1 MLQLYN
7 FFIFIILGIIISFI
21 FDIFRILRKKFKT
34 SNFITYIEDILFW
47 VISGFLIISA
57 IFKFNDGELRAY
69 LFIGIFLGIII
80 YIMLFTKLVNNIFLK
95 ILTPVKLLLDFI
107 LSLSKKIFVF
117 ITNCLKNCK
126 NKSKINRIDYRRE
139 NILMKRIFRNK
150 KILKVIII
158 LIVLSYFIY
167 VLIKQQTTLNSYQT
181 EQDYVSSQIQDQ
193 QEYKNEL
200 ADMEANINSDEYI
213 EQIARDKLD
222 MYLPN
227 ERVYV
232 DANK

>member
-1 MLQLYN
+1 MAQNQAYLFLV
-7 FFIFIILGIIISFI
+7 FSLTGVVIGVL
-21 FDIFRILRKKFKT
+21 FDFFRILRRSIKT
-34 SNFITYIEDILFW
+34 SNTITYIEDILFW

-126 NKSKINRIDYRRE
+126 NKSK
-139 NILMKRIFRNK
+139 K
-150 KILKVIII
+150 
-158 LIVLSYFIY
+158 
-167 VLIKQQTTLNSYQT
+167 T
-181 EQDYVSSQIQDQ
+181 IQ
-193 QEYKNEL
+193 KN
-200 ADMEANINSDEYI
+200 NYN
-213 EQIARDKLD
+213 
-222 MYLPN
+222 
-227 ERVYV
+227 V
-232 DANK
+232 